1 MTDACVVQ
9 PPHPHTGAA
18 TAQAAATRLVQG
30 VANAAAGGSGGEL
43 LTTALADW
51 CGGWDG
57 WPAAVAEA
65 PLGVAALAC
74 RCVG

>member
-57 WPAAVAEA
+57 WQAKAVKYQ
-65 PLGVAALAC
+65 PSLPTRTGM
-74 RCVG
+74 R